1 MLRRIGWSFMVLV
14 GLALLIAVQAQA
26 GDIQALAQALDANHN
41 GYIDDA
47 EILQAIQYWVTG
59 EPVPGT
65 AGQVISD
72 EEILKLIDIWINH
85 TPIAPAPAP
94 SPSRVCPESFSGRVL
109 TVPGQ
114 YSTIQA
120 AVDNAREGDTILV
133 KPGSYPG
140 GITITKS
147 LILEGEQ
154 GSSLTKI
161 QGGPNSKGITVLRA
175 RDVVIRGFAI
185 TGGQA
190 GVDIE
195 NSSSVCL
202 EGNDISHNL
211 GPGISATT
219 VSQAVAAYPRG
230 ITIANNRIVGNV
242 GFGISANGILRLE
255 ILGNEISE
263 TAVKPDG
270 TAGQAVA
277 LQGGSKIKVK
287 GNKIARSREFGIF
300 ASGVIELTVQDNEI
314 SEVPDVPGSETGVA
328 IALWDGTTA
337 STISGNEISES
348 DIGIDVEKGTAITIS
363 GNHIQNSKINGM
375 LISSSI
381 QVSLSDNQIVDTL
394 PRSLAQA
401 DSAIALQIEDES
413 TVTAKGNEIKTAFG
427 YGLLIASGSEVTL
440 EGNGVSQV
448 QGKPGTPGRGIG
460 VAGASAEI
468 TKNNVTDNADDGIA
482 ILAGGSAEISDNWIA
497 NNGGFGIFAA
507 PDAQVSCPDG
517 NQFADN
523 GADIADG
530 VPQAC
535 LGSAGTPPL
544 LGD

>member
-1 MLRRIGWSFMVLV
+1 MILLGLLLVLV
-14 GLALLIAVQAQA
+14 TQAQA
-26 GDIQALAQALDANHN
+26 GDIQSLAQALDANHN

-59 EPVPGT
+59 EPLPGT
-65 AGQVISD
+65 GGAVISD

-85 TPIAPAPAP
+85 TPIAPAPPP
-94 SPSRVCPESFSGRVL
+94 SPSRVCLESFSGRVL

-120 AVDNAREGDTILV
+120 AVDNAGEGDTILV
-133 KPGSYPG
+133 KPGTYPG

-147 LILEGEQ
+147 LVLEGEQ

-175 RDVVIRGFAI
+175 EDVVIRGFAI

-211 GPGISATT
+211 GPGIIATT

-230 ITIANNRIVGNV
+230 ITIANNRIVGDV
-242 GFGISANGILRLE
+242 GFGISANGILQLKV
-255 ILGNEISE
+255 LGNEISE

-287 GNKIARSREFGIF
+287 GNKIARAQEFGIF
-300 ASGVIELTVQDNEI
+300 ASGVTELTVRDNEI
-314 SEVPDVPGSETGVA
+314 SEIPDVPGTEIGTA
-328 IALWDGTTA
+328 IALRSGTTA
-337 STISGNEISES
+337 STISGNKIEEC
-348 DIGIDVEKGTAITIS
+348 DVGIDVEKGTAITIS
-363 GNHIQNSKINGM
+363 GNHIQASKVNGM
-375 LISSSI
+375 LISNSI

-401 DSAIALQIEDES
+401 DSAVALQIEDES
-413 TVTAKGNEIKTAFG
+413 TVTARGNEIRTAFG

-440 EGNGVSQV
+440 KENQVTRV

-468 TKNNVTDNADDGIA
+468 TKNSVADNADDGIA
-482 ILAGGSAEISDNWIA
+482 VLDRGSAEISDNWIA
-497 NNGGFGIFAA
+497 NNRGFGIFAA
-507 PDAQVSCPDG
+507 PDAQVTCPDG

-535 LGSAGTPPL
+535 LEGVGVPPL
-544 LGD
+544 PGG